1 MKDIPL
7 LIQKKDIPMGV
18 PVDLGHQGK
27 PLLPGEKAMVT
38 RACNRI
44 TAEISEA

>member
-18 PVDLGHQGK
+18 PVD
-27 PLLPGEKAMVT
+27 PGESLALPSPVLG
-38 RACNRI
+38 RAI
-44 TAEISEA
+44 L